1 MGYDAIV
8 VGGGLGGS
16 TIAAELA
23 RSGYKALVLERETQ
37 FKDRVRGE
45 NMLPWGVAVAR
56 RLGIVQT
63 LVEAGGRLLPT
74 WITYMMGNPVE
85 IRDLRA
91 TTLEG
96 NCALNIYHPAMQE
109 ALLERARAMG
119 AEIKRGATVV
129 NVDAAEGRDPIVAFQ
144 YGRAIETQSVP
155 LVIGADGRDSRVRGW
170 LGFHLQRDPE
180 LLTLAGTLVD
190 GTDVPDNAVHL
201 AFGPGC
207 VVAMAPQGN
216 RRSRVYFAYPG
227 VAHRRGLSGSQKFG
241 EFVEACR
248 SAMIPESWLA
258 GTECIGPLAEFQ
270 GFDRWVESPVKHGV
284 VLIGD
289 AAASTDPSWGSG
301 LSLTLMDVEHLS
313 AALQKHQDRSEA
325 LDHYAKE
332 HDSYYGALHR
342 ILGWMTELTWTA
354 GPEADERRQ
363 RVFPRMMADP
373 RGFPDSIGLGP
384 LGPSDEQARRLVLG
398 LDRAP
403 APHAQAASPGPSL
416 QGAL

>member
-1 MGYDAIV
+1 MSYDAIV

-16 TIAAELA
+16 TISAELVRA
-23 RSGYKALVLERETQ
+23 GYRVLVLERETQ

-45 NMLPWGVAVAR
+45 NLLPWGVAAAR
-56 RLGIVQT
+56 RLGIVQP
-63 LVEAGGRLLPT
+63 LVEAGGRLQPF
-74 WITYMMGNPVE
+74 WITYMMGDKVDT
-85 IRDLRA
+85 RDLRA
-91 TTLEG
+91 TTPDG
-96 NCALNIYHPAMQE
+96 DCALNIYHPVMQE
-109 ALLERARAMG
+109 ALLERARTMG
-119 AEIKRGATVV
+119 AEIRRGATVV
-129 NVDAAEGRDPIVAFQ
+129 NVDAAEGRVPIVAFQ
-144 YGRAIETQSVP
+144 YEGALETQSVP

-170 LGFHLQRDPE
+170 LGFNLQRDPE

-190 GTDVPDNAVHL
+190 GTDVPDDAVHL

-207 VVAMAPQGN
+207 VVAVAPQGN
-216 RRSRVYFAYPG
+216 RRSRFYFAYPG
-227 VAHRRGLSGSQKFG
+227 VSHRRGLSGKQKFG

-289 AAASTDPSWGSG
+289 AAASTDPSWGCG

-313 AALQKHQDRSEA
+313 AALQAHPDRSEA
-325 LDHYAKE
+325 LAHYAKD

-342 ILGWMTELTWTA
+342 ILGWMTELTWTP
-354 GPEADERRQ
+354 GPAADERRQ

-373 RGFPDSIGLGP
+373 RGFPDSIGQGP

-398 LDRAP
+398 LDWAAAP
-403 APHAQAASPGPSL
+403 PTQVASPGPTL
-416 QGAL
+416 LGAL